1 MRALSIASTGMQ
13 AQQTNVETIANNLAN
28 MNTTGFKEQR
38 AEFQDLLYENVQTPG
53 AQTSDQGTYAPNG
66 IQLGAGVKMAAIY
79 RITTQGDLQ
88 STGNPYDVAV
98 QGPGYFRIQQPDGT
112 DAYTRAGNFSL
123 SPQGQIVTQDGMLV
137 QPGITIP
144 QNTISVTINAQGQVN
159 ATVAGNTTPQTVGQL
174 ELDRFPNEAGL
185 NAVGGNLFLETPASG
200 NAQAGVPGSPGY
212 GTIQQGFL
220 ETSNVN
226 SVDEIT
232 ALITAQRAYEMN
244 SKVVTAADQMM
255 QQITQM
261 AGA

>member
-1 MRALSIASTGMQ
+1 MRALSIASTGML

-28 MNTTGFKEQR
+28 MNTTGFKQQR
-38 AEFQDLLYENVQTPG
+38 AEFQDLLYQNVQTPG
-53 AQTSDQGTYAPNG
+53 SQTSDAGTVAPNG
-66 IQLGAGVKMAAIY
+66 IQLGVGVRTAAIY

-98 QGPGYFRIQQPDGT
+98 QGPGYFSVQQADGT
-112 DAYTRAGNFSL
+112 TAYTRAGNFSL
-123 SPQGQIVTQDGMLV
+123 SPQGQLVTQDGMVV
-137 QPGITIP
+137 QPGIAIP
-144 QNTISVTINAQGQVN
+144 QNTLSVQINSQGQVN
-159 ATVAGNTTPQTVGQL
+159 ATIAGTTTPQTVGQL
-174 ELDRFPNEAGL
+174 QLTRFPNEAGL

-200 NAQAGVPGSPGY
+200 SPQSGVPGSTGY

-244 SKVVTAADQMM
+244 SKVITAADQML
-255 QQITQM
+255 QDTSRL
-261 AGA
+261 GS